1 MLRRVAHRI
10 LGVTAAAAA
19 LASVAPAQADVGD
32 LTFAECLS
40 QNGSGG
46 TCTDLPGSSYDQPNG
61 LAVGPTGT
69 VYSTGFASD
78 SIHRFTPGVAEG
90 LSFAQCVS
98 GAGAPPC
105 LPVGAPQIDG
115 PVALAVSPDGRSLY
129 SANSAQ
135 SSFSH
140 FPITADGTLSFDA
153 CFSENGSAGACFDTP
168 GSLFSAPSSVA
179 VAPGGGS
186 VYVTA
191 LGGHSVNHFDANA
204 QGGLTFS
211 DCHANMFMANPC
223 TGVIVPAFTG
233 PTSVV
238 VGSSGNS
245 AGAIYAAG
253 GNSDSVAHFSAG
265 AGGDLEYVDCVSDGG
280 SAGGC
285 TNLPGSG
292 SFDQPTDLA
301 FSPDGNTLYAVTL
314 SGNSIF
320 RFSVGSGGSLGFAG
334 CDSATG
340 SGGVCDTD
348 RIAPMSA
355 LAVSADGRS
364 IYTTSGD
371 FDEVGE
377 LSVGTGGDLTYRG
390 CFSADGTAGA
400 CTQLTVL
407 QKPSDIQISPSGRSV
422 YVSAFDADALVRFSR
437 EAPPATD
444 TTPPSVSVDRKGK
457 AKAGGPIKLTVSCD
471 EPCSAVASGT
481 AKPKGGKRGK
491 PGRPGK
497 PGRLGG
503 ASAQAG
509 PGAAATL
516 TLKPKGK
523 LKRSLRKAGRGRASI
538 DVVAT
543 DAAGNSASVATTVKL
558 R

>member
-10 LGVTAAAAA
+10 LGAAVAAAV
-19 LASVAPAQADVGD
+19 LTSVAPARADVGD

-46 TCTDLPGSSYDQPNG
+46 TCADLPGSSYDQPNG

-78 SIHRFTPGVAEG
+78 SIYRFTPGSAEG
-90 LSFAQCVS
+90 LGFAQCVS
-98 GAGAPPC
+98 GAGTPPC
-105 LPVGAPQIDG
+105 LPQGAPQIDG

-140 FPITADGTLSFDA
+140 FPIAADGTLSFDA

-191 LGGHSVNHFDANA
+191 LAGHSVNHFDANA
-204 QGGLTFS
+204 QGGLSFS
-211 DCHANMFMANPC
+211 DCHANLFMANPC

-238 VGSSGNS
+238 VGSGGNS

-265 AGGDLEYVDCVSDGG
+265 TGGDLEYVDCVSDNG

-314 SGNSIF
+314 AGNSIF
-320 RFSVGSGGSLGFAG
+320 QSIARARTSRSRSGSA
-334 CDSATG
+334 ARTG
-340 SGGVCDTD
+340 SDSP
-348 RIAPMSA
+348 A
-355 LAVSADGRS
+355 
-364 IYTTSGD
+364 
-371 FDEVGE
+371 
-377 LSVGTGGDLTYRG
+377 GTCTCTY
-390 CFSADGTAGA
+390 
-400 CTQLTVL
+400 
-407 QKPSDIQISPSGRSV
+407 
-422 YVSAFDADALVRFSR
+422 
-437 EAPPATD
+437 
-444 TTPPSVSVDRKGK
+444 
-457 AKAGGPIKLTVSCD
+457 
-471 EPCSAVASGT
+471 SGT
-481 AKPKGGKRGK
+481 
-491 PGRPGK
+491 PGHR
-497 PGRLGG
+497 
-503 ASAQAG
+503 
-509 PGAAATL
+509 
-516 TLKPKGK
+516 
-523 LKRSLRKAGRGRASI
+523 AGRRI
-538 DVVAT
+538 
-543 DAAGNSASVATTVKL
+543 